1 MKAFTKTICGR
12 SLYGYIPDATER
24 SFYRGRRPA
33 LVIFPGGGYEST
45 YEGEGEPIALR
56 FAAAGIPAFVLT
68 YTCTSD
74 QKKLHT
80 LPMREAFAA
89 IRYVRE
95 HADEFG
101 IDPNNI
107 SACGFSAGGHLC
119 GCTATLWNKPVAAD
133 LVGENP
139 RESRPDMVIL
149 SYAVLKG
156 FPPSNDIT
164 LRNLLGKRFGDDGE
178 HAKFDTVGNV
188 DPESPPAF
196 LWATAD
202 DEAVPVCATLD
213 YASAL
218 DRFHIPFEVHIWPHG
233 HHGLCLGNQVTEAH
247 GYGEDDPVAPWTEA
261 AIRFL
266 YKI

>member
-1 MKAFTKTICGR
+1 MRVFTESILGR
-12 SLYGYIPDATER
+12 PLRCYLPDATER
-24 SFYRGRRPA
+24 SHYRGRRPA

-45 YEGEGEPIALR
+45 YEGEGEPIALV
-56 FAAAGIPAFVLT
+56 FAAAGIPAFVLD
-68 YTCTSD
+68 YTVAPETD
-74 QKKLHT
+74 DLYTKPL
-80 LPMREAFAA
+80 REAFAA
-89 IRYVRE
+89 IRYVRANAE
-95 HADEFG
+95 DFG
-101 IDPNNI
+101 IDPSRI
-107 SACGFSAGGHLC
+107 GACGFSAGGHLC

-164 LRNLLGKRFGDDGE
+164 LRNLLGKRFGDEEE

-218 DRFHIPFEVHIWPHG
+218 DRVHIPFEVHIWPHG
-233 HHGLCLGNQVTEAH
+233 RHGLCLGNQVTEAH

-261 AIRFL
+261 AIRLL